1 MAKVDTLPAI
11 LAPLM
16 SAPSIRLDRCAV
28 CGRYAPLN
36 QHHMVRRG
44 AGRLY
49 RAGVEVEKPT
59 ITLCGFG
66 NNLSDADGRPYCHGL
81 AHANRLH
88 FRWVPGEAVPG
99 NFGNYGRMLGGVGGH
114 LEYLLLDEPASYAA
128 ALEMDG
134 WMPLRRWRECCA

>member
-1 MAKVDTLPAI
+1 MAKVDTLPAV
-11 LAPLM
+11 LVPLM

-49 RAGVEVEKPT
+49 RFGREVEKPT

-66 NNLSDADGRPYCHGL
+66 NHLRDADGRPYCHGL
-81 AHANRLH
+81 AHANMLH
-88 FRWVPGEAVPG
+88 FRWVPYKPGRSGEWGAA
-99 NFGNYGRMLGGVGGH
+99 FGGGRI
-114 LEYLLLDEPASYAA
+114 EYLLLDEPTKYED
-128 ALEMDG
+128 ALEMPG
-134 WMPLRRWRECCA
+134 WKPLRRRRG